1 MSFQLSMKFR
11 WAARIFFVGR
21 QNPIFLPKKFQRI
34 PSESVVL
41 FHFFDRKKKIKVPS
55 IKGFFEW
62 TLFVTQKNFLGRR
75 SWRREKHFF
84 FFLGG
89 SAIEN
94 LLRPPFVWYCCTSSC
109 LHFHLRLTYVAQEG
123 RWRALTRGIMD
134 SPRCVLGAHTQKN
147 LDENG
152 EDFQRDISLFSF
164 FLLHSKPFTP
174 QMASSPSRCCCWGP
188 LSPLQT
194 LPPQKKNNFFPW
206 DSHYFH
212 WNIQKW
218 WENWGLS
225 EFFFVGPFLRFR
237 TRYIGRHPKYWHP
250 SMLLDIFPCFF
261 FHPSPPGGTW
271 WIPPISFHRRIPP
284 NSFQKWNN

>member
-11 WAARIFFVGR
+11 WAARIFFCWASKSNFSPQKISTDSERVR
-21 QNPIFLPKKFQRI
+21 CVISLFRSKKKNKSSLHQRIFRVNPFRYTKKF
-34 PSESVVL
+34 
-41 FHFFDRKKKIKVPS
+41 FGKKILAE
-55 IKGFFEW
+55 GE
-62 TLFVTQKNFLGRR
+62 T
-75 SWRREKHFF
+75 FF

-164 FLLHSKPFTP
+164 FFT
-174 QMASSPSRCCCWGP
+174 S
-188 LSPLQT
+188 L
-194 LPPQKKNNFFPW
+194 
-206 DSHYFH
+206 
-212 WNIQKW
+212 
-218 WENWGLS
+218 
-225 EFFFVGPFLRFR
+225 
-237 TRYIGRHPKYWHP
+237 
-250 SMLLDIFPCFF
+250 
-261 FHPSPPGGTW
+261 
-271 WIPPISFHRRIPP
+271 
-284 NSFQKWNN
+284 